1 MDNWSV
7 LQAAIMALPPEPSLQ
22 LSKGL
27 LEDAGGDTNHPVWK
41 RLESV
46 TRDLDDAINET
57 VELMEN
63 LQAELADDERA
74 SA

>member
-7 LQAAIMALPPEPSLQ
+7 LQAAIRALPSEPSIQ
-22 LSKGL
+22 RSKEL

-63 LQAELADDERA
+63 LQAELSDDAEI

>member
-46 TRDLDDAINET
+46 TAELHDAVNET
-57 VELMEN
+57 VDLMEN
-63 LQAELADDERA
+63 LQAELADAERA